1 MAEEVKKLTS
11 EELAEIM
18 EMMMSDLEK
27 MKKPTAGPTE
37 LYRSKYQPRVK
48 RPTRGIREIERNPL
62 ENLLNQI
69 IQNTFNPIEEMIKEQ
84 NTYKEMKEAG
94 LPLAGKSEQDNINIL
109 MNFIKSAPFAGLM
122 RKIRGMKPS
131 EGMKVPG
138 RNLTNIK

>member
-1 MAEEVKKLTS
+1 MAKETKKL
-11 EELAEIM
+11 
-18 EMMMSDLEK
+18 
-27 MKKPTAGPTE
+27 
-37 LYRSKYQPRVK
+37 
-48 RPTRGIREIERNPL
+48 NPL

-84 NTYKEMKEAG
+84 NTYKKMKEAG

-122 RKIRGMKPS
+122 RRIRGMKPS